1 MYTEL
6 TDKNKQELIE
16 NGMTS
21 FDGATETEYQSLCQK
36 ADIFL
41 ANHMK
46 GLFTNSVNTNAIN
59 NLSTEQLNQVA
70 DILSKVK

>member
-21 FDGATETEYQSLCQK
+21 FDGATETEYQSLCKK

-46 GLFTNSVNTNAIN
+46 NLFTNSVNTNAID
-59 NLSTEQLNQVA
+59 NLSSEQLNQVA
-70 DILSKVK
+70 NILGVK

>member
-1 MYTEL
+1 MTIEL
-6 TDKNKQELIE
+6 TEKNKRELIE

-21 FDGATETEYQSLCQK
+21 FDGATETEYQSLCKK

-46 GLFTNSVNTNAIN
+46 GLFTNSVNTNAID
-59 NLSTEQLNQVA
+59 NLTNEQLNQVA
-70 DILSKVK
+70 NILGVK